1 MQCTGGLESYGKRRK
16 RALVGPEMT
25 IQLTTPMSPET
36 DVKVAEAAAGE
47 ASNADAATKDS
58 SSSESRKFHA
68 QLILFVRPGYA
79 K

>member
-1 MQCTGGLESYGKRRK
+1 
-16 RALVGPEMT
+16 MT

-36 DVKVAEAAAGE
+36 DVKVAEAAAAGE

-68 QLILFVRPGYA
+68 QLILFVRPRLAMPSRPNGTQA
-79 K
+79 SPRPKT